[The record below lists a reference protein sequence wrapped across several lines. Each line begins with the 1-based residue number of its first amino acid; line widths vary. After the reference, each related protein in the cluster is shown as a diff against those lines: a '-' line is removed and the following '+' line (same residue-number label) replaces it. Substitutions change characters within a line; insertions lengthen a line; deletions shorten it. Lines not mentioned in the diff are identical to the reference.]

1 MSGRSILATLE
12 AKHPRQGGIMLN
24 TLSALATNEVV
35 YHGPP
40 VWWPIFPI
48 FWFLVIVTLIVLFA
62 RSRRRWG
69 GCGYGGGRGGL
80 DRLSERY
87 AAGEID
93 ETEYR
98 NRRAVL

>member
-1 MSGRSILATLE
+1 MFE
-12 AKHPRQGGIMLN
+12 AL
-24 TLSALATNEVV
+24 TALASNEVV

-40 VWWPIFPI
+40 VWWPIFPL
-48 FWFLVIVTLIVLFA
+48 FWLLLILTLVIVFA

-69 GCGYGGGRGGL
+69 GCGYHGHGRGGL
-80 DRLSERY
+80 EHLAERY

-98 NRRAVL
+98 NRRAVLEEQFDRRR

>member
-1 MSGRSILATLE
+1 MFS
-12 AKHPRQGGIMLN
+12 
-24 TLSALATNEVV
+24 TLSALAAHDVV

-48 FWFLVIVTLIVLFA
+48 FWFLVILAVVFLVT
-62 RSRRRWG
+62 RRRRWG
-69 GCGYGGGRGGL
+69 GCGYGYGPSSL
-80 DRLSERY
+80 DRLAERY

-98 NRRAVL
+98 SRRAVLEEQFKRGR